1 MSTELADRL
10 TREVRDRTF
19 PNARPKDAA
28 TLILIDRAQPVP
40 KVLLGRRHHGHK
52 FMPGKFVFPG
62 GRVEPH
68 DRQLPLSS
76 RLTPEVEAQLL
87 RRVER
92 PSPAKAHGFAVAA
105 IREVAEETGLL
116 LGRRHNGLS
125 LPDGLPLPDGVWAA
139 FAAAG
144 IEPDLGAL
152 RLIARA
158 VTPPRR
164 PKRFDTRFF
173 AADASAIAHRVENV
187 IHPEAELVELI
198 WVPVGEAITLDLPI
212 ITQVVLAELEPR
224 IAFGFDQ
231 PRPIPYY
238 RMVQSRFVRE
248 LL

>member
-1 MSTELADRL
+1 VSTELVDRL
-10 TREVRDRTF
+10 TREVRDQTF

-76 RLTPEVEAQLL
+76 RLLPEVGAQLL

-92 PSPAKAHGFAVAA
+92 PSPAKAHGYAVAA

-116 LGRRHNGLS
+116 LGRRHDGLS
-125 LPDGLPLPDGVWAA
+125 LPGDPWAA

-173 AADASAIAHRVENV
+173 AADVSAIAHRVENV

-212 ITQVVLAELEPR
+212 ITQVVLAELEAR